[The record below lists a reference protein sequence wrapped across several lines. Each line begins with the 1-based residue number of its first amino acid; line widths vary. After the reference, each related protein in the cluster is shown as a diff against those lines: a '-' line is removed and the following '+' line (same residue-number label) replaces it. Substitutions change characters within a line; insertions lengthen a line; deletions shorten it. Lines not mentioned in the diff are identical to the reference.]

1 MAVTTDGSSSKSA
14 GKRRRTRT
22 VIDSNQLQEESLKSY
37 LSASIDNYAVL
48 TDYLAMEAYKGDTLS
63 WIYGTMEILAQHP
76 KQALILRSTRD
87 ICRLP
92 GRAAISQEPL
102 IDEIQTNGFSEYC
115 RALLA
120 AKRGDVSLQ
129 RQLLDH
135 GREATG
141 HIARMLQD
149 MPTLASGIELVENTY
164 SQSELKTLRR
174 REEHTPQMR
183 EKFVRNVMLLAD
195 ELFKSHGGP
204 IKPPRVP
211 EVRNTFVFRYAL
223 CGYISILMR
232 IADGSARQAKPD
244 RLRNDVIDVNL
255 AAFATYF
262 DGLLTADKRA
272 NEIYRLA
279 SVSLREDFGMPTWWL
294 RPLLWI
300 ARRSSN
306 IRSGL
311 VNT

>member
-1 MAVTTDGSSSKSA
+1 MAVTFDGLTSRLA
-14 GKRRRTRT
+14 GKRPRTRK
-22 VIDSNQLQEESLKSY
+22 VIDSNQLQEESLRSY

-48 TDYLAMEAYKGDTLS
+48 TDYLALETYKGDTLT
-63 WIYGTMEILAQHP
+63 WIYGTMEILSQYP
-76 KQALILRSTRD
+76 KQVLILRSTRD

-92 GRAAISQEPL
+92 GRAAVSQDPL
-102 IDEIQTNGFSEYC
+102 IDEMQTRGFSEYC
-115 RALLA
+115 QTLLA

-135 GREATG
+135 GCEATG

-149 MPTLASGIELVENTY
+149 MPTLAFGIDLVEKTY

-174 REEHTPQMR
+174 REEDTPQMR
-183 EKFVRNVMLLAD
+183 EKFVRNVMLLTD
-195 ELFKSHGGP
+195 ELFKDHGGLR
-204 IKPPRVP
+204 KPPRVP

-232 IADGSARQAKPD
+232 IADGGAKQTKPD
-244 RLRNDVIDVNL
+244 RLRNDLIDVNL

-272 NEIYRLA
+272 GKIYEHA
-279 SVSLREDFGMPTWWL
+279 SVSLREDFAMPPWWL
-294 RPLLWI
+294 RPLLWLGTR
-300 ARRSSN
+300 ASN
-306 IRSGL
+306 TQPGP
-311 VNT
+311 VNI